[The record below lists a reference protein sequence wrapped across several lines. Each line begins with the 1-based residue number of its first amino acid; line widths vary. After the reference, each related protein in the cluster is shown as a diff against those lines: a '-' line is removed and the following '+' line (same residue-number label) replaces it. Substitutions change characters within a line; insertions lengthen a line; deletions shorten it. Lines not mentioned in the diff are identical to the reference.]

1 MEVLVP
7 RANANDDDATLVALH
22 ATPWQTV
29 KAGDLLA
36 SLETTKASIDVEAE
50 VTGFFYPAAK
60 VGETIRVGVVL
71 GWVFPE
77 KSQTLLDAALCKQP
91 LTAEASIIISSKARG
106 LMQARGLTESDFS
119 GQSAISVRDVEAK
132 SDRPRGLAALNDIVT
147 GDDAVVIWG
156 GGYQGQV
163 VLDILSETGGR
174 RAVAVIDRDLQKKDV
189 MGVPVFRP
197 TELENLRGR
206 GLKNAHVC
214 ISDAAAKMEV
224 AGVLKAAGFQLINVI
239 HPSATL
245 SSRATLGENVFVGPQ
260 ALVGVASE
268 IGDLCQ
274 INNAASIAH
283 HTKLER
289 AVAVSDGARIG
300 GLVQIGEGTLVGIGT
315 VINSRIAVGRN
326 CVLVSG
332 ITIYSNVP
340 DGTVVRAD
348 GTRARVRDF

>member
-7 RANANDDDATLVALH
+7 RVNANDDDATLVALH
-22 ATPWQTV
+22 ATPWQAV

-50 VTGFFYPAAK
+50 VAGFFYPAAK
-60 VGETIRVGVVL
+60 AGETIKVGVVL
-71 GWVFPE
+71 GWIFPE
-77 KSQTLLDAALCKQP
+77 KSQPLLDAVQCKQP
-91 LTAEASIIISSKARG
+91 LAGANIIVSSKARG
-106 LMQARGLTESDFS
+106 LMQARGLTESDFP

-132 SDRPRGLAALNDIVT
+132 SDRPRGLAALNDIVA

-197 TELENLRGR
+197 SELEELRGR

-214 ISDAAAKMEV
+214 IGDAAAKMEV

-239 HPSATL
+239 HPSAAL

-260 ALVGVASE
+260 AVVGVAAE

-283 HTKLER
+283 HSKLER

-300 GLVQIGEGTLVGIGT
+300 GMVQIGEGTLVGIGA

-332 ITIYSNVP
+332 ITVYSNVP

-348 GTRARVRDF
+348 GTRARARDF

>member
-7 RANANDDDATLVALH
+7 RVNANDDEATLVALH
-22 ATPWQTV
+22 AAPWQAV

-36 SLETTKASIDVEAE
+36 SLETTKASIDVEAGA
-50 VTGFFYPAAK
+50 TGFFHPAAK
-60 VGETIRVGVVL
+60 AGDAIKVGFVL
-71 GWVFPE
+71 GWIFPH
-77 KSQTLLDAALCKQP
+77 KSQLLLDAVQRKQLP
-91 LTAEASIIISSKARG
+91 VTEGNVIISRNARA
-106 LMQARGLTESDFS
+106 LMHAHGLTESDFPGRS
-119 GQSAISVRDVEAK
+119 TISVQNVEAK
-132 SDRPRGLAALNDIVT
+132 IDGPRDLAALNDVAA
-147 GDDAVVIWG
+147 GDDALVIWG

-163 VLDILSETGGR
+163 VLDILSETGSH
-174 RAVAVIDRDLQKKDV
+174 RAVAVIDRALQQKDV

-197 TELENLRGR
+197 ADLKQLRDI

-214 ISDAAAKMEV
+214 IGDAAAKMEV
-224 AGVLKAAGFQLINVI
+224 AGLLERAGFQLINVI

-245 SSRATLGENVFVGPQ
+245 SPGASLGRNVFVGPQ
-260 ALVGVASE
+260 ASVGVAAE

-283 HTKLER
+283 HSKLER

-300 GLVQIGEGTLVGIGT
+300 GLVRIGEGTLVGIGA

-332 ITIYSNVP
+332 ITIYSDVP
-340 DGTVVRAD
+340 DSTVVRAD
-348 GTRARVRDF
+348 GLRTRARNI

>member
-22 ATPWQTV
+22 ATTWQTV

-50 VTGFFYPAAK
+50 IAGFFYPAAK
-60 VGETIRVGVVL
+60 VGQTIKVGVVL
-71 GWVFPE
+71 GWIFPE
-77 KSQTLLDAALCKQP
+77 KSQTLLDAAGKQP
-91 LTAEASIIISSKARG
+91 LAVESNIIVSSKARG
-106 LMQARGLTESDFS
+106 LMQARGLTESDFP
-119 GQSAISVRDVEAK
+119 GQSAISVRDVEAR
-132 SDRPRGLAALNDIVT
+132 SARPRDLAALNDIVT

-197 TELENLRGR
+197 TELEDLRGL

-214 ISDAAAKMEV
+214 IGDAAAKMEV
-224 AGVLKAAGFQLINVI
+224 AGVLKAVGFQLINII

-260 ALVGVASE
+260 ALVGAAAE

-300 GLVQIGEGTLVGIGT
+300 GLVEIGEGTLVGIGT

-332 ITIYSNVP
+332 ITIYNNVP